1 MHFSPSF
8 LVLLASATSVLTEPS
23 ISSFPNSLTLSSPF
37 DPIKAAYWTGL
48 PHHRRTPFAVSPDG
62 KSAYLAYLDSTLEN
76 IVVQQV
82 DTTTFTAVGTAVTV
96 KGYEAAGL
104 VAQDDGFAL
113 MATID
118 ASGTTDLPTDNM
130 PIVAVIRFKNGAE
143 AWRTP
148 MNGPGVHPDEGL
160 SATPDANGDLVYS
173 AESGLYAA
181 YFVVTSYTG
190 PGAGHF
196 ADSIQYVDDSGA
208 LQVIDSS
215 STFGCSHNTGI
226 GLEAA
231 DAPPFASVCAEDQ
244 GAIWLNTETRTM
256 SGLKISNENTTNG
269 SSGEPM
275 GGMSGSYSN
284 LALFPS
290 STNYIF
296 AWASRGAI
304 DLTLNDWLGA
314 PNTRA
319 SPRWLNR
326 NVAISTMS
334 SKNALTGEEATSTVG
349 AADGDTQ
356 VNWITKSETEDHQ
369 NVHVAAISSSLAL
382 VTWETLSNPTCEPL
396 PLSCTGTYA
405 GTSFQVV
412 DNTGAKVGDAVVDN
426 AVFVSGDIAN
436 VGTDRVCWPYVDMV
450 WDLSAPKD
458 SGTPVTT
465 MSFACASTTGG
476 GSTTPPNYS
485 TGSPDAVP
493 PSTSE
498 SAPAI
503 SNPAVVPDSTIERP
517 YVPTNPGDEN
527 VEKPSPT
534 GENQY
539 VPTNPGDEN
548 VEKPSPTDE
557 NQYVPTNPGDEN
569 VEKPSPTDENKY
581 VPTNPGDENV
591 EKPSPTDENKYVPTN
606 PGDENVEKPSLTD
619 ENQYVPTNPGGD
631 NVEKPS
637 PTKEPAFPGEYKDG
651 KLPSNAGKLPA
662 EGTNPWFGGGDES
675 PEAYPTNLP
684 SGFPTD
690 FSKDSKGPS
699 GFPSGYPTDFS
710 KDSKGPS
717 GFPSG
722 YPTDFSKDSKGPS
735 GFPSGYPTDFSKDSK
750 GPSGFPGFPTDFTKA
765 YKEPPTGSPPGY
777 PTDFSDG
784 WFTRWKK
791 EHWGNKNM
799 SPDNMPMTL
808 TTVVRP
814 APTNFPLSDLEKVDN
829 PVVF

>member
-527 VEKPSPT
+527 
-534 GENQY
+534 
-539 VPTNPGDEN
+539 
-548 VEKPSPTDE
+548 
-557 NQYVPTNPGDEN
+557 
-569 VEKPSPTDENKY
+569 
-581 VPTNPGDENV
+581 
-591 EKPSPTDENKYVPTN
+591 
-606 PGDENVEKPSLTD
+606 
-619 ENQYVPTNPGGD
+619 
-631 NVEKPS
+631 
-637 PTKEPAFPGEYKDG
+637 EPAFPGEYKDG

-675 PEAYPTNLP
+675 PEAYPTNL
-684 SGFPTD
+684 
-690 FSKDSKGPS
+690 
-699 GFPSGYPTDFS
+699 
-710 KDSKGPS
+710 
-717 GFPSG
+717 PSG

-829 PVVF
+829 PVLASDVALTSLGEMAATDWDRIGEIRGGIPAPKKQFDGPKSLYPEEPLRRCQEWTREAIQAWTAAGALHTDSNTASADYDDYCSGEHNQYCHDNGDGAYEWAGERPSSKEKGRAR

>member
-1 MHFSPSF
+1 MHFSPF

-23 ISSFPNSLTLSSPF
+23 VSSFPNSLTLSSPF

-62 KSAYLAYLDSTLEN
+62 TSAYLAYLDSTLEN

-82 DTTTFTAVGTAVTV
+82 DTATFTAVGTAVTV

-118 ASGTTDLPTDNM
+118 ATGTTDLPTDNM
-130 PIVAVIRFKNGAE
+130 PIVAVIRFKDGVE

-181 YFVVTSYTG
+181 YFVVTAYTG
-190 PGAGHF
+190 NAAGHF

-296 AWASRGAI
+296 AWASRGAK

-334 SKNALTGEEATSTVG
+334 SKNALTGEEAISTVG
-349 AADGDTQ
+349 AADGDEQ

-382 VTWETLSNPTCEPL
+382 VTWETLSDPACEPL

-426 AVFVSGDIAN
+426 TVFVSGDIVN
-436 VGTDRVCWPYVDMV
+436 IGTDKVCWPYVDMV
-450 WDLSAPKD
+450 WDLSAPKE

-465 MSFACASTTGG
+465 MSFACASTTG
-476 GSTTPPNYS
+476 TNS
-485 TGSPDAVP
+485 TGPPDAVP
-493 PSTSE
+493 TYTPESTVVSGGSE
-498 SAPAI
+498 DAYVP
-503 SNPAVVPDSTIERP
+503 SNP
-517 YVPTNPGDEN
+517 
-527 VEKPSPT
+527 
-534 GENQY
+534 
-539 VPTNPGDEN
+539 
-548 VEKPSPTDE
+548 
-557 NQYVPTNPGDEN
+557 
-569 VEKPSPTDENKY
+569 
-581 VPTNPGDENV
+581 
-591 EKPSPTDENKYVPTN
+591 
-606 PGDENVEKPSLTD
+606 
-619 ENQYVPTNPGGD
+619 D
-631 NVEKPS
+631 NEVDKTPS
-637 PTKEPAFPGEYKDG
+637 PTKEPTVPGGLEDAYVPSNPGKEVDKTPSPTKEPTVPGGLEDAYVPSNPGKEVDKTPSPTKEPTVPGGLEDG
-651 KLPSNAGKLPA
+651 YVPSNPGKEVDKTPSPTKEPTVPGGLEDGYVPSNPGKEDDKLPSPTKEGGSEDAYVPSNPGKLPA
-662 EGTNPWFGGGDES
+662 GFPNSWFEGGDES
-675 PEAYPTNLP
+675 PETRPTDFPTGYPTDFKEGFKGVP
-684 SGFPTD
+684 TGFPPGFPTD
-690 FSKDSKGPS
+690 FS
-699 GFPSGYPTDFS
+699 
-710 KDSKGPS
+710 
-717 GFPSG
+717 
-722 YPTDFSKDSKGPS
+722 
-735 GFPSGYPTDFSKDSK
+735 
-750 GPSGFPGFPTDFTKA
+750 
-765 YKEPPTGSPPGY
+765 E
-777 PTDFSDG
+777 G
-784 WFTRWKK
+784 WFSRWKA
-791 EHWGNKNM
+791 EHWGNKKKFPGDNPTTFKTVVKPGPTEVP
-799 SPDNMPMTL
+799 SPDLQFGTPGGN
-808 TTVVRP
+808 
-814 APTNFPLSDLEKVDN
+814 
-829 PVVF
+829 